1 MHGTIEEH
9 ITNSLTP
16 IFGVSWYHSFTP
28 QSPNLYLTFEH
39 PNPFLFLGFEM
50 TQTQICNEQLKTQS
64 WYYQSPT
71 CEAQRLCHESESTI
85 KWIV

>member
-1 MHGTIEEH
+1 MGQLKSILQIH
-9 ITNSLTP
+9 LTP
-16 IFGVSWYHSFTP
+16 ILGVSWYHSFTP
-28 QSPNLYLTFEH
+28 QSPNLYLTFEQ

-64 WYYQSPT
+64 WYYQWPT
-71 CEAQRLCHESESTI
+71 YEAQRLCHESESTI

>member
-1 MHGTIEEH
+1 MGQLKSILQIH
-9 ITNSLTP
+9 LTP
-16 IFGVSWYHSFTP
+16 ILGVSWYHSFTP

-64 WYYQSPT
+64 WYYQWPT
-71 CEAQRLCHESESTI
+71 SEAQRLCHESESTI